1 MSVKE
6 MKNKKFGRLLVL
18 ERVENNKYGCAR
30 WLCKCDC
37 GTTKVVLGQSLRNG
51 SIVSCGCYQR
61 DNTSSRQTKHGESK
75 TRLYREWQQMK
86 SRCTNPNYK
95 FYSYYGGRGITIAD
109 EWMNDYTAFR
119 DWSLA
124 NGYSEKLTLD
134 RISQNGNYEPS
145 NCRWVSRKV
154 QQNNTRRCR
163 YYTINGDTKTISEWS
178 RIYGVPVE
186 RTRQRVVD
194 RGWDIEKALT
204 TPKLTRGGNPVS
216 SCKA

>member
-18 ERVENNKYGCAR
+18 ERVENNKHGCAR

-95 FYSYYGGRGITIAD
+95 FYSYYGGRGI
-109 EWMNDYTAFR
+109 
-119 DWSLA
+119 
-124 NGYSEKLTLD
+124 KLTLD